1 MLGRLCEAE
10 VGRECFECFHI
21 IISTNSN
28 NPVFENCDSC
38 KLTPKQS
45 LSFMD
50 EHTEIV
56 LKGFVTSPLSSF
68 CLSGL
73 CGNIQRFD
81 RDPGID
87 SRSVLHP
94 TVMW

>member
-45 LSFMD
+45 LSFTD
-50 EHTEIV
+50 KHTEIV

-68 CLSGL
+68 ASRGCAETFRGSIA
-73 CGNIQRFD
+73 IQVSI
-81 RDPGID
+81 PG
-87 SRSVLHP
+87 RSS
-94 TVMW
+94 TQQ